1 MAVLR
6 KNSVLALVVV
16 GFGLNEVVT
25 PVGTP
30 VAENL
35 TLPTK
40 PLAGVIVIAT
50 VACEDTGILTL
61 LGAAVMVKSGEAA
74 VTVNVTVV
82 ECIIAPPEPVTVML

>member
-1 MAVLR
+1 VAVLL

-25 PVGTP
+25 PLGTLL
-30 VAENL
+30 AENL

-40 PLAGVIVIAT
+40 PLAGLTVIAM

-61 LGAAVMVKSGEAA
+61 LGDAVMVKSGEAE

-82 ECIIAPPEPVTVML
+82 VCIIAPPEPVTVMG